1 MRPLTYILLFVLLTC
16 IFTLVGAATK
26 DGNTVTM
33 TAEEAEQCDK
43 EGGCVMVT
51 NAFMQKVIAHIH
63 SLQGKIDKTCI

>member
-16 IFTLVGAATK
+16 VFTLV
-26 DGNTVTM
+26 
-33 TAEEAEQCDK
+33 
-43 EGGCVMVT
+43 GCVMVT